1 MGRIAV
7 LAIVLMVTLLLS
19 LTDTLA
25 MAKANTVK
33 PVVGYTIYEPSPDI
47 AYSNRMN
54 IDIGYDITFT
64 DSGVTSLGLSNY
76 FNIDR
81 GANQSFPTHGYVKS
95 VDISKLTNGA
105 HELTIYVDAP
115 YVYND
120 AIFPNT
126 IKLLSTNFTVLNLT
140 PAPSTNVHT
149 QTPAPTPTPTV
160 PEFNL
165 VTAISLLAVT
175 SVSLVFLKRREL
187 KTV

>member
-1 MGRIAV
+1 MKTV
-7 LAIVLMVTLLLS
+7 VSLLVMLLL
-19 LTDTLA
+19 LFCMGQYTNL
-25 MAKANTVK
+25 AKANTVN
-33 PVVGYTIYEPSPDI
+33 PVVGYTIYEPSPNI
-47 AYSNRMN
+47 TYSNRMN
-54 IDIGYDITFT
+54 IDIGYNVIYT

-126 IKLLSTNFTVLNLT
+126 VKLLSTNFTVLNLT
-140 PAPSTNVHT
+140 PTQSTNVHS
-149 QTPAPTPTPTV
+149 QTPAPTHTPTV
-160 PEFNL
+160 PEFPIEY
-165 VTAISLLAVT
+165 AISLLAVA
-175 SVSLVFLKRREL
+175 SISLVYFRRR
-187 KTV
+187 KGKP